1 MKKKLSFLLGVLVA
15 VQMSTAPFAGAAEQV
30 VNQTDPNT
38 PIETQKLIDSRPDIQ
53 RQMENISRGVV
64 AVKVGTGNLVSWR
77 WLGTES
83 ADTKYNLY
91 RDGVL
96 ITPDGTNMTSF
107 TDLGGK
113 DNSKY
118 SVSAVVGGVEGEKS
132 KEASVWANSYLDVK
146 INKPEDGT
154 VNNEAYSYKANDATV
169 ADLDGDGE
177 YEIVLKW
184 DPSNSKDAASSGFTG
199 PCIIDA
205 YKMDGTQMWRIN
217 MGPNIRSGAHDTQ
230 ILAYDFDGDGK
241 AEVALRTA
249 DGTVDGKGNVIGNA
263 KSNWAA
269 VSNGKNLTGPLYLSV
284 FNGVTGEVM
293 DTTDYDPQTNAPSM
307 ESFGDNWGN
316 RSERYLACV
325 AYIDGVKPSM
335 VFCRGY
341 YGGKNGIG
349 PGRTVVAAYDFV
361 NGKIEKQWRF
371 DTLDAENG
379 EKYIGQGNHSVTA
392 ADVDYDGKD
401 EIIYGAMALDHDG
414 TPMYSTGLGHG
425 DAQHVADHIPNRP
438 GLEVYS
444 VHEDGN
450 AAYGQEMRDAR
461 TGEILFGSEEGG
473 DIGRG
478 AAADIDPNHYGS
490 ECWAAGKLIASDG
503 TQIASNPG
511 VAQNFFA
518 WWDGDLGRE
527 VQDNVYI
534 SKWVPE
540 KNKTQSLFKADDC
553 TSINGSKANPSLTA
567 DIFGDWREETIYPL
581 KDSSALRIYTT
592 TIPTSYKI
600 PALMHDIQYRL
611 HVAEQNVCYN
621 QPTHTS
627 YYLGYDTEN
636 VPVPQIF
643 VKDADGKEIRNPDL
657 AKKNWSI
664 DKLYAGTSVVLVVD
678 EPKALNDNVLVRI
691 DNDNEN
697 VAPYLAEGN
706 RTLVPL
712 RFIAE
717 TFGAEV
723 DWDDATKTVTIKA
736 DDKEIKMVADEL
748 EYTINGESKY
758 LDVPATITQDRTF
771 VPIRMVSENLGKEVF
786 WYNGLII
793 IGDVKVEM
801 REDTANAMIE
811 SIKSAPVPAK
821 VEQAAIIPTEKLF
834 ENQLSVYGVEASDND
849 GNGED
854 GAIDG
859 DMETR
864 WSAFGPNWL
873 KLDLGSEQEM
883 SGVAIAMWKGDER
896 VFKFDIE
903 VSNDGE
909 NWTKVLTGA
918 ENSGMTSDAEQF
930 NFEKPVKGRYVRYS
944 GEGDNVKGYCH
955 ISEIV
960 VLKAK

>member
-15 VQMSTAPFAGAAEQV
+15 VQMMSAPLASADEQV

-38 PIETQKLIDSRPDIQ
+38 PVETQKLIDARPDIQ
-53 RQMENISRGVV
+53 RRMENISRGLV
-64 AVKVGTGNLVSWR
+64 AVRTGDTNLVSWR

-83 ADTKYNLY
+83 ADTKYNVY
-91 RDGVL
+91 RDGNL
-96 ITPDGTNMTSF
+96 LTPDGIGTTTFVDVN
-107 TDLGGK
+107 GK
-113 DNSKY
+113 EGSKY
-118 SVSAVVGGVEGEKS
+118 QVSAVVGGVEGEKCDS
-132 KEASVWANSYLDVK
+132 VSVWASNYLDVK

-154 VNNEAYSYKANDATV
+154 INNESYTYNANDATV

-199 PCIIDA
+199 PCILDA
-205 YKMDGTQMWRIN
+205 YKLDGTQLWRIN

-249 DGTVDGKGNVIGNA
+249 DGTVDGKGNVIGDA
-263 KSNWAA
+263 KANWAVA
-269 VSNGKNLTGPLYLSV
+269 SNGKNLTGPLYLSV
-284 FNGVTGEVM
+284 FNGTTGEVI
-293 DTTDYDPQTNAPSM
+293 DTVNYDPQTYEPSM

-325 AYIDGVKPSM
+325 AYIDGVNPSM

-341 YGGKNGIG
+341 YGGKDNIG
-349 PGRTVVAAYDFV
+349 PGRTVVAAYDFKD
-361 NGKIEKQWRF
+361 GKIEKQWRF
-371 DTLDAENG
+371 DTLDAEDG
-379 EKYIGQGNHSVTA
+379 SKYIGQGNHSVTA

-414 TPMYSTGLGHG
+414 KPMYTTGLGHG
-425 DAQHVADHIPNRP
+425 DAQHVGDLIPDRP

-444 VHEDGN
+444 VHEDGS

-461 TGEILFGSEEGG
+461 TGEILFGSYEGG
-473 DIGRG
+473 DVGRG
-478 AAADIDPNHYGS
+478 AADDIDPTHYGA
-490 ECWAAGKLIASDG
+490 EAWASGKFIASDG
-503 TQIASNPG
+503 SVISTNPG

-534 SKWVPE
+534 SKWNPE
-540 KNKTQSLFKADDC
+540 KNKTETLFKGDGV
-553 TSINGSKANPSLTA
+553 TSINGSKSNPSLTA
-567 DIFGDWREETIYPL
+567 DILGDWREETIYPL

-592 TIPTSYKI
+592 DIPTSYKI
-600 PALMHDIQYRL
+600 PTLMHDIQYRL

-627 YYLGYDTEN
+627 YYLGFDTKT

-643 VKDADGKEIRNPDL
+643 VKGADGSEIKNPDL
-657 AKKNWSI
+657 SRKSWDIS
-664 DKLYAGTSVVLVVD
+664 DLYAGTSLMLAID
-678 EPKALNDNVLVRI
+678 EPKAVNDNVLVRI

-697 VAPYLAEGN
+697 VAPYIAEGN

-712 RFIAE
+712 RFISEA
-717 TFGAEV
+717 FGAEV
-723 DWDDATKTVTIKA
+723 EWDDAIRAITIKTA
-736 DDKEIKMVADEL
+736 DKEIKMTADKA
-748 EYTINGESKY
+748 EYTVNGEAKT
-758 LDVPATITQDRTF
+758 LDVAATITESRTF
-771 VPIRMVSENLGKEVF
+771 VPLRAVAESLGKKVY
-786 WYNGLII
+786 WNGVGLIVI
-793 IGDVKVEM
+793 SDVEPDMSDDAAK
-801 REDTANAMIE
+801 AAYN
-811 SIKSAPVPAK
+811 SLKSAPVPVK
-821 VEQAAIIPTEKLF
+821 VEQLAIVPASQLF
-834 ENQLSVYGVEASDND
+834 ENQLPVYAVEASDND

-873 KLDLGSEQEM
+873 TLDLGEEKEF

-896 VFKFDIE
+896 IFKFNIE

-909 NWTKVLTGA
+909 NWTTVLEGA
-918 ENSGMTSDAEQF
+918 ENSGMTSDAEK
-930 NFEKPVKGRYVRYS
+930 FEFKEKAKGRYVRYN

-960 VLKAK
+960 VLK